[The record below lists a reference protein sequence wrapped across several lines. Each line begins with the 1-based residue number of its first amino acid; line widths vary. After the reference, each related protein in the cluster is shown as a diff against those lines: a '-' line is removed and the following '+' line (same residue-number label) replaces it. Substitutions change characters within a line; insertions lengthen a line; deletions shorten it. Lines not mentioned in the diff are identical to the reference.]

1 MRALL
6 VLGAAAAF
14 AAPLPVLA
22 QDAETEGAELAEMTE
37 TLRDPMVQAQMAE
50 LASAMSKVLLDVDLA
65 PMMAAVEDIAEEDV
79 IDESKGTTLRELS
92 PEAEAMPEVI
102 KEELPHM
109 LDRMAGM
116 GDAMQTMLPAL
127 KELGA
132 KMKQAIEESDISL
145 R

>member
-6 VLGAAAAF
+6 ALGAAAVL

-22 QDAETEGAELAEMTE
+22 QDAEAEGEDLAEMTE
-37 TLRDPMVQAQMAE
+37 TLRDPMVQAQVAE
-50 LASAMSKVLLDVDLA
+50 LASAISNVLLDVDLS

-79 IDESKGTTLRELS
+79 IDESHGTTLREIA
-92 PEAEAMPEVI
+92 PEAEAVPEVVR
-102 KEELPHM
+102 EELPQM
-109 LDRMAGM
+109 LERMAGM
-116 GDAMQTMLPAL
+116 GEAMQSMLPAL

-132 KMKQAIEESDISL
+132 KMKQAIEQSDISV

>member
-6 VLGAAAAF
+6 ALGAAAVL

-22 QDAETEGAELAEMTE
+22 QDAEAEGEDLAEMTE
-37 TLRDPMVQAQMAE
+37 TLRDPMVQAQVAE
-50 LASAMSKVLLDVDLA
+50 LASAISNVLLDVDLA

-79 IDESKGTTLRELS
+79 IDESRGTTLREIA
-92 PEAEAMPEVI
+92 PEAEAVPEVVR
-102 KEELPHM
+102 EELPHM
-109 LDRMAGM
+109 LERMAGM
-116 GDAMQTMLPAL
+116 GEAMQTMLPAL

-132 KMKQAIEESDISL
+132 KMKQAIEQSDISV